1 MTNNFWKGVFEN
13 LGTRLN
19 FSSAYHP
26 QTDGQSEIANLTI
39 LDLLKSYVTE
49 VDQRSQWEKYLPLVE
64 YAYNNTVHTSTGK
77 APFEVIEGRSKS
89 PLLLKVHGKIF
100 AADEYSYDLKESFQK
115 IKEAISISQQK
126 QKAAANK
133 HRRALAFKE
142 NDWIL
147 LKFPKARLRHTSDK
161 NPTGHQ
167 KYYAKLIKRYYGPFQ
182 ILKPINEMAYQLKL
196 PKHWLIHNAFHVSLL
211 KPYKGEPPSKAIM
224 EDPPEVEDQEEILQP
239 ESILRHEDK
248 VLRHVGG
255 KLPINQVNPVMVKKF
270 QDDRD
275 VDTKRLVNNYI
286 KLCNSIK
293 VTCELC
299 YSENDSIQK
308 EVVDQVSKLGIT
320 KLVLETSSQNALT
333 KALKKESTSAYV
345 AKHAPD
351 FCSVMVIRKG
361 KLFSVKD
368 ATRPSLSS
376 SSSTICSSSSI
387 RSETST
393 LGGEPI
399 EDQSMT
405 LTSLKNGE
413 GGMQATGQCNT
424 LHVRLPQSASMS
436 NSRAPLERMM
446 PHSNDNVGLESAT
459 KARVRSYSALPSSTF
474 SGFAPAAPFQ
484 KGSHDIDHR
493 QGQDDDGKVL
503 LINGL
508 ERRTSAADGFPGK
521 SCPPIVHVDNLGGL
535 ANSATGNA
543 SLYGVADAAQLMEPN
558 NSFCDALSQLSSEMD
573 TLESH
578 SSISE
583 MEANEA
589 LSNLGFD
596 LLQLQLNEAKHSSQ
610 QWAQKEAER
619 QANNFKLAEEMVE
632 NARKKISEY
641 ERHRDAALNE
651 AKVASEK
658 ISYYQSELDRAA
670 AMLKAALQQQEILH
684 DRLAEEVRR
693 HVATQ
698 KDLETTRRMAETFAL
713 RAELADRELQA
724 ERDRSKETNSK
735 LKEVIKQLEKERQLR
750 KEAEERASQDAFAKR
765 QAVMALR
772 KEQMKYTEYS
782 FLELQI
788 ATDSFHEHNKL
799 GQGGYGPVYKGRL
812 HHTTV
817 AIKVLATE
825 SSQGHE
831 EFQKEVELLSRI
843 HHPHMVMLLG
853 ACPENGS
860 IIYEYMA
867 NGSLEDRLNCKDDT
881 PPLPWYIRF
890 RICLEVS
897 TALLFLHSH
906 PQPVV
911 HRDLK
916 PGNILL
922 DHHFVSKISDV
933 GVAKLVPNNVTFS
946 VTVFEDTVLVG
957 TLAYMDPDYQRTGVV
972 SCESDVYS
980 LGIIMLQL
988 LTGRQPVGVTHF
1000 VEQAID
1006 HGRLEEILDKSAGVW
1021 PLEEAMALA
1030 CLSLQCTEPKRKH
1043 RPNLERKVLP
1053 ELERIQD
1060 VAGRAAANMV
1070 YAGSSSGKTPII
1082 PGSFFCPISQEI
1094 MQNPCIAA
1102 DGFTY
1107 ERDAIKVW
1115 LEEHDTSP
1123 MTNLVLS
1130 HKALIPNLSLV
1141 SDIQEWNENGLLLS

>member
-1 MTNNFWKGVFEN
+1 MAE
-13 LGTRLN
+13 
-19 FSSAYHP
+19 
-26 QTDGQSEIANLTI
+26 GQN
-39 LDLLKSYVTE
+39 
-49 VDQRSQWEKYLPLVE
+49 
-64 YAYNNTVHTSTGK
+64 
-77 APFEVIEGRSKS
+77 
-89 PLLLKVHGKIF
+89 
-100 AADEYSYDLKESFQK
+100 
-115 IKEAISISQQK
+115 EAIEEGCLGAVRIGVCVGAEK
-126 QKAAANK
+126 
-133 HRRALAFKE
+133 RGIRALKWALERIVPPKGHVY
-142 NDWIL
+142 L
-147 LKFPKARLRHTSDK
+147 LHVKPPLRWVP
-161 NPTGHQ
+161 NP
-167 KYYAKLIKRYYGPFQ
+167 
-182 ILKPINEMAYQLKL
+182 M
-196 PKHWLIHNAFHVSLL
+196 
-211 KPYKGEPPSKAIM
+211 
-224 EDPPEVEDQEEILQP
+224 
-239 ESILRHEDK
+239 
-248 VLRHVGG
+248 GG
-255 KLPINQVNPVMVKKF
+255 KLPINQVNPVMAKKF
-270 QDDRD
+270 QEDRD
-275 VDTKRLVNNYI
+275 VDTKRLINNYM
-286 KLCNSIK
+286 KLCNSTK

-308 EVVDQVSKLGIT
+308 EAVDQVSKLGIT

-333 KALKKESTSAYV
+333 KALKKESISAYV

-376 SSSTICSSSSI
+376 SSSTFCSSSSI

-393 LGGEPI
+393 LGGEPM

-405 LTSLKNGE
+405 LTGLKNGG
-413 GGMQATGQCNT
+413 GGMQSTGQCNT
-424 LHVRLPQSASMS
+424 SHVRLPQSASMS
-436 NSRAPLERMM
+436 NSQASLERMM
-446 PHSNDNVGLESAT
+446 PHSSDNVRLESAT
-459 KARVRSYSALPSSTF
+459 TVMVRNYSAF
-474 SGFAPAAPFQ
+474 
-484 KGSHDIDHR
+484 K
-493 QGQDDDGKVL
+493 QGQVDDDKVHF
-503 LINGL
+503 INGL
-508 ERRTSAADGFPGK
+508 ERQTSVADGIPGK
-521 SCPPIVHVDNLGGL
+521 SCPPIVPADNLGSL

-543 SLYGVADAAQLMEPN
+543 SLYGVVDAAQLMEPN
-558 NSFCDALSQLSSEMD
+558 NSFCDALPQLSSEMD
-573 TLESH
+573 NLESH
-578 SSISE
+578 SSMSE

-589 LSNLGFD
+589 VSNLGFD
-596 LLQLQLNEAKHSSQ
+596 LLQLQLNEAKQSSQ
-610 QWAQKEAER
+610 QWAQREAER

-632 NARKKISEY
+632 NARKKMSEY

-658 ISYYQSELDRAA
+658 ISYYQSKLDRAA

-684 DRLAEEVRR
+684 ARLAEEVRR

-698 KDLETTRRMAETFAL
+698 KDLETTRRIAETFAL

-724 ERDRSKETNSK
+724 ERDGSKETNSK
-735 LKEVIKQLEKERQLR
+735 LEEVIEQLEKERQLR

-765 QAVMALR
+765 QAIMALR
-772 KEQMKYTEYS
+772 KEQTKYTEYS

-788 ATDSFHEHNKL
+788 ATDSFHERNKL

-860 IIYEYMA
+860 IVYEYMA
-867 NGSLEDRLNCKDDT
+867 NGSLEDRLNCRDDT

-897 TALLFLHSH
+897 TALLFLHSR

-988 LTGRQPVGVTHF
+988 LTGRQPVGVTYL

-1006 HGRLEEILDKSAGVW
+1006 HGRLEEILDKSAGEW

-1060 VAGRAAANMV
+1060 VAGRAAANMA
-1070 YAGSSSGKTPII
+1070 YAVSSSSSRTPII

-1107 ERDAIKVW
+1107 ERDAIKIW

-1130 HKALIPNLSLV
+1130 HKALIPNFSLV